1 MYRPKP
7 INQRKANQT
16 FLLIL
21 IFAIALICGIANAQP
36 KDQEHYLAFSAGFDI
51 RNATIG
57 SKVTTEKPAFDLLY
71 QFAMVSKNIEVNI
84 GYERFNDICFDKM
97 TFGVGYHFPL
107 YGRIGNTVIKTVLI
121 PSIEPTLIG
130 RWGNEWECRSSH
142 LSIGGNLALRWHL
155 SDKIAL
161 ELLSNFLPRTDLS
174 ARYPEIHSS
183 VPVINSYFLKIIY
196 KIQR

>member
-16 FLLIL
+16 FIL
-21 IFAIALICGIANAQP
+21 TIIFVIALLCGIANAQT
-36 KDQEHYLAFSAGFDI
+36 KDQEHYIYFSGAFDI

-57 SKVTTEKPAFDLLY
+57 SNSTTEKPALDLLY
-71 QFAMVSKNIEVNI
+71 QFGMVGQNIEVNI
-84 GYERFNDICFDKM
+84 GYENFNSIHFDKYSI
-97 TFGVGYHFPL
+97 GVGYHFPL

-130 RWGNEWECRSSH
+130 RWGDEWQTTSSH
-142 LSIGGNLALRWHL
+142 LSIGGNLSLRWHL
-155 SDKIAL
+155 SDKTAI
-161 ELLSNFLPRTDLS
+161 ELLSNFLPRTDLYS
-174 ARYPEIHSS
+174 RYPELHSS
-183 VPVINSYFLKIIY
+183 VPIVTSYYLKLIY